1 MGIKIRKA
9 EPQDS
14 RFIAWAM
21 LASSRAGKRV
31 GIFDLIFESSDDTVL
46 LEKMVHLTQTPTK
59 SHCHYTNFLV
69 AFDDEGK
76 QVGALCGFEPRIAN
90 HERFSKAL
98 EEIGVDESYNERIAA
113 YLLCQYELDR
123 QTWVLDFMQVNDEA
137 YTLSVLKELVQK
149 SLLTARLKGYRK
161 VETMIEIGSSELL
174 LVYEKLGFFYIDEKQ
189 SDYYF
194 ESFGRKGIMR
204 LGMHL

>member
-21 LASSRAGKRV
+21 LASSRAGKNT
-31 GIFDLIFESSDDTVL
+31 GIFDLIFESSDETIL
-46 LEKMVHLTQTPTK
+46 IEKIARLTQTQTK
-59 SHCHYTNFLV
+59 SHCHYSNFLI
-69 AFDDEGK
+69 ALDEGK
-76 QVGALCGFEPRIAN
+76 EVGALCGYEPRIAN

-113 YLLCQYELDR
+113 YLLCQYEADR

-137 YTLSVLKELVQK
+137 HTLSVLKELVQK

-161 VETMIEIGSSELL
+161 VETMIEIGSSELQM
-174 LVYEKLGFFYIDEKQ
+174 VYEKLGFSYIDEKQ